1 MLKEIQ
7 SCFGFA
13 LLYSVIGPQNSNH
26 SLNQQGAKLKPL
38 GLALVIRVSRALG
51 SLVGFTLSYR
61 RLLIIFSFLLI
72 GRSEHL
78 VWFQCTHRKALYQ
91 LLLHRLLLLPYHNY
105 YHHYYYHYYRYYQ
118 SHTVKL

>member
-26 SLNQQGAKLKPL
+26 SLNQQGAKIKPL

-78 VWFQCTHRKALYQ
+78 VLVSMHSSKSALSVIITYTTIIT
-91 LLLHRLLLLPYHNY
+91 L
-105 YHHYYYHYYRYYQ
+105 
-118 SHTVKL
+118 S